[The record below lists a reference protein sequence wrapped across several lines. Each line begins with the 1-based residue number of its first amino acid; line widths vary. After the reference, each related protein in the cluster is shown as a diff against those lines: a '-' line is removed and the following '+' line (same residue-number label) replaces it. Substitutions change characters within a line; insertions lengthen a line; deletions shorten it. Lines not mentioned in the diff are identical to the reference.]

1 MTKVYLPN
9 AWGSSN
15 VLNIFKHQTPNN
27 DGKWNDIIA
36 VNSKE
41 EADYIIVQD
50 GTSENV
56 DYKKVI
62 YFGREPS
69 YVQGVNKKFINNKCH
84 LFFHH
89 DKDNTSM
96 PQTWWVS
103 TSFQDLLNKEP
114 ATLV

>member
-41 EADYIIVQD
+41 EADYIISLIVKD
-50 GTSENV
+50 MGIEDKFVNIENR
-56 DYKKVI
+56 KI
-62 YFGREPS
+62 GE
-69 YVQGVNKKFINNKCH
+69 
-84 LFFHH
+84 
-89 DKDNTSM
+89 
-96 PQTWWVS
+96 
-103 TSFQDLLNKEP
+103 
-114 ATLV
+114 